1 MVCVKLVLAI
11 THRVCASECERRVR
25 KGWIGPIKEDGGS
38 IGLLRTSRLRMPRV
52 LRKACADDQ
61 IVNFFRSSSQFISP
75 KVRVLEFD
83 RELEIDLTLNLGM
96 KIERQD
102 F

>member
-1 MVCVKLVLAI
+1 
-11 THRVCASECERRVR
+11 
-25 KGWIGPIKEDGGS
+25 
-38 IGLLRTSRLRMPRV
+38 MPRV

-61 IVNFFRSSSQFISP
+61 IVNFFRSSSQFISS